1 MISKSLLI
9 VGCMA
14 MYSLISLKNECFSS
28 SYEYVSRKI
37 LCLLVFEYEYRL
49 FNECEMAFT
58 FKF

>member
-1 MISKSLLI
+1 
-9 VGCMA
+9 MA